1 MADAGCSEGRH
12 YLEVDP
18 RITCDF
24 SDPKWT
30 EMFLISLL
38 GIVLYVVG
46 IPVHFFYKL
55 FRARPP
61 RVVSAA
67 RLNPRCLGK
76 RLQVQA
82 QCPRRQAGALVIS
95 SCKLV

>member
-1 MADAGCSEGRH
+1 MVADSGCMDGRH

-55 FRARPP
+55 FREH
-61 RVVSAA
+61 
-67 RLNPRCLGK
+67 
-76 RLQVQA
+76 
-82 QCPRRQAGALVIS
+82 CPRGREAGRRAGRGGRVTIAHARAQATARTRS
-95 SCKLV
+95 SPRA

>member
-1 MADAGCSEGRH
+1 MCQDVVADAGCSEGRH

-55 FRARPP
+55 FRARRPWEVGGTGGGP
-61 RVVSAA
+61 MGDVLHSA
-67 RLNPRCLGK
+67 RTR
-76 RLQVQA
+76 
-82 QCPRRQAGALVIS
+82 
-95 SCKLV
+95 